1 MAQLYEY
8 VKMAIDN
15 IRANKGRSFLTM
27 LGIIIG
33 ISSVIMIMSVGGG
46 AKTEMSDA
54 LSAIAGGQLYI
65 SVNDS
70 GDGSA
75 EYITPG
81 DMEAIKEKVPH
92 VKGVTPS
99 DSMMGT
105 LLSPKGSFD
114 VIASTGTADL
124 EYRRDP
130 GGAVGQRYDG
140 RHDVWHDLC
149 QYVYALYGK
158 LRLWLRAG

>member
-54 LSAIAGGQLYI
+54 LSAIAEASFI
-65 SVNDS
+65 SPS
-70 GDGSA
+70 TTA
-75 EYITPG
+75 AT
-81 DMEAIKEKVPH
+81 EARSTSRREIWR
-92 VKGVTPS
+92 PS
-99 DSMMGT
+99 RRRCPMSRE
-105 LLSPKGSFD
+105 SPLR
-114 VIASTGTADL
+114 TA
-124 EYRRDP
+124 
-130 GGAVGQRYDG
+130 
-140 RHDVWHDLC
+140 
-149 QYVYALYGK
+149 
-158 LRLWLRAG
+158 

>member
-81 DMEAIKEKVPH
+81 DMEAIKE
-92 VKGVTPS
+92 
-99 DSMMGT
+99 
-105 LLSPKGSFD
+105 
-114 VIASTGTADL
+114 
-124 EYRRDP
+124 
-130 GGAVGQRYDG
+130 
-140 RHDVWHDLC
+140 
-149 QYVYALYGK
+149 
-158 LRLWLRAG
+158 

>member
-54 LSAIAGGQLYI
+54 LNAIAGGQIYI
-65 SVNDS
+65 YSNSDGGDAGEYYRNSRS
-70 GDGSA
+70 G
-75 EYITPG
+75 
-81 DMEAIKEKVPH
+81 
-92 VKGVTPS
+92 
-99 DSMMGT
+99 
-105 LLSPKGSFD
+105 
-114 VIASTGTADL
+114 
-124 EYRRDP
+124 
-130 GGAVGQRYDG
+130 
-140 RHDVWHDLC
+140 
-149 QYVYALYGK
+149 VYS
-158 LRLWLRAG
+158 